1 MMVIHAEIFQA
12 RCFGMLW
19 AESLNPRSG
28 LPAPS
33 RAGLE
38 NELQHL
44 QLQHVS
50 RAMQEKKEARKK
62 FFDKLGYVGNWLGIG
77 WDGGFM
83 RCPSFIK

>member
-50 RAMQEKKEARKK
+50 RAMQEKKKHGRSSSIGW
-62 FFDKLGYVGNWLGIG
+62 DMLGIG
-77 WDGGFM
+77 WELVGM
-83 RCPSFIK
+83 VAS